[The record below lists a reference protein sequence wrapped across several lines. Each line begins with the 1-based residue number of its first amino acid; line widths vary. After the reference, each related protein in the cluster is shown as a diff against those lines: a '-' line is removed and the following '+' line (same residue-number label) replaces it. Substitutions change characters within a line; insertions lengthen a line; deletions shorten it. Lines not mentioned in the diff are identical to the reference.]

1 MLSDVEIAQAAEP
14 RPIQEIAAK
23 LGIEGDALY
32 PYGRDKA
39 KIDLSVLRRPR
50 TRERPSK
57 LILVSAITPT
67 RAGEGKTTTTIG
79 LGQAMSALGESVCL
93 ALREP
98 SLGPCMGMKGGAT
111 GGGYSQVIPMES
123 INLHFTGDLH
133 AVTSA
138 HNLLA
143 AALDNRIH
151 FDDALRIDPRRVLWR
166 RVIDMNDRSLR
177 DAIIGLGGVNQG
189 VPRETGFDITAAS
202 EVMAMLCL
210 AENIDDLRARID
222 RTLVAFTMDKRPV
235 TAAEIGVTGAM
246 LALLKD
252 AMMPNLVQ
260 TLEGTPAII
269 HGGPFANIAH
279 GCNSVLATRMAMHL
293 ADWALTEAGFGFD
306 LGAEKFFDIKCV
318 GAGLDTAA
326 VVLVATIRALKLHGG
341 VRYKELDQPNPEAVA
356 RGCANLGKHVENIG
370 HFTETP
376 IVALNH
382 FHGDTAEELQTVAR
396 WCENADVPFAVSKHF
411 AEGGEGA
418 KELARLV
425 MDKCEKEP
433 SPFRPLYDNKDKIED
448 KVTAVAKQIYGA
460 STVSFTKQA
469 RRSLKELER
478 LGYAELPV
486 CIAKTQSSLSDDPRK
501 LGRPT
506 DFELTVRDFHINAG
520 AGFVVVMTGD
530 ILRMPGLPR
539 RPSAEDIDV
548 KDDRIIGPSLTC
560 ISTLLTPSASRFGT
574 TRSWCFASFVL
585 PTRSCSCGG
594 STRCRRSRATC
605 GSSPTRTG

>member
-1 MLSDVEIAQAAEP
+1 MLSDVEIAQAAQP
-14 RPIQEIAAK
+14 RPIGEIAAK
-23 LGIEGDALY
+23 LGIGEDALY

-39 KIDLSVLRRPR
+39 KIDLSVLEQPR
-50 TRERPSK
+50 KRERPPK

-79 LGQAMSALGESVCL
+79 LGQAMAKLGESVCL

-133 AVTSA
+133 AVTAA

-151 FDDALRIDPRRVLWR
+151 FGDALEIDPRRVLWR

-210 AENIDDLRARID
+210 AEGVEDMRTRIE
-222 RTLVAFTMDKRPV
+222 RTLVAFTKDKRPV
-235 TAAEIGVTGAM
+235 TAGDIGVTGAM

-279 GCNSVLATRMAMHL
+279 GCNSVIATRMAMHL
-293 ADWALTEAGFGFD
+293 ADWTLTEAGFGFD

-318 GAGLDTAA
+318 GAGLDPAA
-326 VVLVATIRALKLHGG
+326 VVLVATVRALKLHGG
-341 VRYKELDQPNPEAVA
+341 VKYKELDSPNAEAVKK
-356 RGCANLGKHVENIG
+356 GCANLAKHIENIR

-382 FHGDTAEELQTVAR
+382 FHADSDDEVAVVAA
-396 WCENADVPFAVSKHF
+396 WCEDNGVPFAVSKHF
-411 AEGGEGA
+411 ADGGDGA
-418 KELARLV
+418 VALAKLV
-425 MDKCEKEP
+425 LDKSEKEP
-433 SPFRPLYDNKDKIED
+433 SPFEPLYQWKDRIED
-448 KVTAVAKQIYGA
+448 KVAAVATKIYGA
-460 STVSFTKQA
+460 SDVVFTKQA
-469 RRSLKELER
+469 NRALKEIYR
-478 LGYAELPV
+478 LGYGELPI

-506 DFELTVRDFHINAG
+506 DFELTVRDLHINAG
-520 AGFVVVMTGD
+520 AGFIVVMTGD

-539 RPSAEDIDV
+539 RPSAEQIDIVDG
-548 KDDRIIGPSLTC
+548 KI
-560 ISTLLTPSASRFGT
+560 
-574 TRSWCFASFVL
+574 
-585 PTRSCSCGG
+585 
-594 STRCRRSRATC
+594 
-605 GSSPTRTG
+605 TGLR